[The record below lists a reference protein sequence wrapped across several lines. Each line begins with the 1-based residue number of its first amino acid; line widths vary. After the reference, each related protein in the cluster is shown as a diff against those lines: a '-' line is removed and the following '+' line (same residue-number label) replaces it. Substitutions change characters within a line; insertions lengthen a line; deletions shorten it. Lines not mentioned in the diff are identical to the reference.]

1 MRLRIPEVLC
11 STWLYGI
18 THNDKK
24 KTRYWQR
31 QRKKKSSN
39 FMYQNVNNP
48 SPDDR
53 ESVDNGR
60 RHFGGDGGKK
70 VLYVYKSNTGWGP
83 ATPSEPAATPLE
95 PAVTPP
101 DSEPA
106 PTPPEPASTPLLLPP
121 FTQQQNPEKH
131 HIFINTGI

>member
-1 MRLRIPEVLC
+1 
-11 STWLYGI
+11 
-18 THNDKK
+18 
-24 KTRYWQR
+24 
-31 QRKKKSSN
+31 
-39 FMYQNVNNP
+39 MYQNVNNP

-60 RHFGGDGGKK
+60 RHFGGKK

-95 PAVTPP
+95 PAPTLP
-101 DSEPA
+101 EPA
-106 PTPPEPASTPLLLPP
+106 PTPLLLPP

-131 HIFINTGI
+131 HIFINTGIYISPK